1 MNVGIILGKNRN
13 NSLVVAEYEL
23 YEFEKEKKDTTSE
36 LDSKNEQVKVSIQIC
51 TKSIIV

>member
-36 LDSKNEQVKVSIQIC
+36 LDSSRTNKWKYQYRYVQNQ
-51 TKSIIV
+51 